1 MQTSSQRK
9 TINKIKIL
17 INYSMGFSIIVQHE
31 SKFTVITMISTVK
44 LLFRKLGIG
53 LYYNIMSESVNY

>member
-1 MQTSSQRK
+1 
-9 TINKIKIL
+9 
-17 INYSMGFSIIVQHE
+17 MGFSIIVQHE